1 MQKWNRHPY
10 TEWECFKNGMY
21 NTSLDSLE
29 MQEKAIQCFLNTELF
44 NNFCFEVIN
53 NWKNSCEEHLNNPS
67 LNKIAYMGQ
76 CALCYG
82 FNIPEITTKKAWS
95 FIDEKQKEILNKIA
109 LKNIKIYE
117 ENSRK
122 LYRKMERNLFGRHTR

>member
-29 MQEKAIQCFLNTELF
+29 MKEKAIQCFSNIQLF
-44 NNFCFEVIN
+44 DSLCFGVIE
-53 NWKNSCEEHLNNPS
+53 NWVNSCEEHLNNPS
-67 LNKIAYMGQ
+67 LNKIAYIGQ

-82 FNIPEITTKKAWS
+82 FNIPEITTKKAWF
-95 FIDEKQKEILNKIA
+95 FIDEKQKELLNKIA
-109 LKNIKIYE
+109 FKNIKIYE
-117 ENSRK
+117 TNSRK

>member
-29 MQEKAIQCFLNTELF
+29 MQEKAIQCFLNIELF
-44 NNFCFEVIN
+44 NNFCFGVIN
-53 NWKNSCEEHLNNPS
+53 NWKNSCEEHLNNSS

>member
-1 MQKWNRHPY
+1 MKVGMRKWNRYPY

-21 NTSLDSLE
+21 DTSLDSLE
-29 MQEKAIQCFLNTELF
+29 MQKKAIECFLNIELF
-44 NNFCFEVIN
+44 DSLCFEVIE
-53 NWKNSCEEHLNNPS
+53 NWGNSCQEHLNNPS

-82 FNIPEITTKKAWS
+82 FNIPEITTKKAWF
-95 FIDEKQKEILNKIA
+95 FIDEKQKEKLNKIA

-117 ENSRK
+117 ANSRK
-122 LYRKMERNLFGRHTR
+122 LYIQMERNLF